1 MDGMSLIQ
9 RWRRWNGWTFT
20 VLRIRAVPRRRAGRG
35 CSFAVAFG
43 LRSWVQAS
51 KKELSALAK
60 PLKRRFVLSMR
71 NISLVYV
78 HRPRACVE
86 DFTARDS
93 PRPKPGRK
101 FRAGQQYQ

>member
-1 MDGMSLIQ
+1 M
-9 RWRRWNGWTFT
+9 
-20 VLRIRAVPRRRAGRG
+20 LRIRAVPRRRAGRG

-60 PLKRRFVLSMR
+60 PSKRRFVLSMR

-93 PRPKPGRK
+93 PRPKSGRK